1 MHIYYPFLSLSVSWS
16 PSFVFFFFL
25 IYSVFITNPQI
36 YLFNPNLFPF
46 LYRFSL
52 SVTFQFLSSH
62 FFSFGYQKSKKK
74 KNTHT
79 LHCFLWFLKPTA
91 SSGTDFEWVHFS
103 AVYLFRFL

>member
-52 SVTFQFLSSH
+52 SVTFQFLPSH
-62 FFSFGYQKSKKK
+62 FFSFGYQGNQRPKH
-74 KNTHT
+74 THS
-79 LHCFLWFLKPTA
+79 LHCFLWFLKSPA
-91 SSGTDFEWVHFS
+91 SSGTNFGWDYFS
-103 AVYLFRFL
+103 AVSLLRFL